1 MSTNPLPK
9 RLLSLVLTLC
19 MVLSLVPMS
28 ALATGDSDSDPNT
41 VDNAIVNGSFEQFE
55 QLDQETGTAP
65 QLKAEKVPGWST
77 TATDRLI
84 EFGVNIGTSSAP
96 QLSGNDKSIPDGNQF
111 AELNADETSTLYQN
125 VSTVGGHIY
134 EWGLSHRGRMGTD
147 TMALIIGP
155 KQANAPA
162 KPDEDENGQD
172 QFMRLTD
179 WVQRNAQT
187 LGVTVPTDGCS
198 QRITVYSKKFDENG
212 GFLNN
217 PGSESP
223 FSTAPSNLY
232 TETWSVWI
240 IATGNRSW
248 GNYGTHNRNYNPL
261 KGIGGG
267 IGCSYTVPVGQNETT
282 FAFCSYAGATSDKTL
297 GNLLDNITFS
307 LYHNVTFTTTAGG
320 EGTVSAEIQGTTKTV
335 SFSDKNAISVPVRNN
350 RQMIL
355 TAPATAD
362 SGVTTFVGAYITQHS
377 TDGSST
383 KFVDKSEWR
392 ANGTSYT
399 YTGTVTAP
407 TDVVLVFVR
416 SPAVTYDAN
425 GGDKYVH
432 TPDAKEPTDVV
443 SFAADTKR
451 TEYTS
456 HAATAS
462 QKNGWVFDGWL
473 LARAGAEE
481 RVLPEVH
488 TVSYANGVFTFTYK
502 NGTETKE
509 TRITTDGVALLAQW
523 KWQQT
528 FQTQLQQGDTVTDTD
543 ACGTITKDDSDASV
557 KTYNAATG
565 EKVTVTAKA
574 NSGYAFLGWYRTI
587 DGQLQLVS
595 KEQTYTYTVGKQ
607 GVQTVY
613 ARFAQTYTITYT
625 WDESDN
631 KPTDQIAP
639 APGTATEGTT
649 YPLSVPQ
656 QTTVSA
662 TVNDVPGHWLFQ
674 GWKEQGGT
682 GYLGQEIANVTRNYI
697 LVGSWDFIPN
707 AQYDLSYSMG
717 DTEHCWIPSGGL
729 GSIPSSRHYA
739 GDTVTSAA
747 APTIPEKEKTILVAK
762 GTTFQGTWKFQG
774 WKRSDNNQIVNAEA
788 DFTMP
793 NQNLTLTAQWEFT
806 PNVYTVQYDLNNDS
820 STEEPP
826 AGHDSYTYPEI
837 EGKTGVDTSKSGIPF
852 GASLTVQN
860 FTGTAPDGKY
870 FAGWGLARDATA
882 LYEPGQSVNNKSLEV
897 EHSGDTIT
905 LYAIYKDIG
914 TVTVE
919 FAGNDANGGSV
930 DVHEGSFSETNGT
943 LSGKEVQSVATAK
956 PGYHFTGWKCEINE
970 NKTETETL
978 TVTLGQVQTLFKEH
992 PNQRVFRF
1000 TAQFEPNSFKVQFNQ
1015 NTTDTVTGTMTS
1027 QTFQYAE
1034 AGDAYLNPNAFVR
1047 PGYRFLGWSEE
1058 ADGTGTS
1065 YADKAKFLGVT
1076 HYQGKEITDDATIT
1090 LYAQWEK
1097 LPDITIDYTPFPE
1110 DLGTVTLNT
1119 AQAKE
1124 PSEEELAPQS
1134 IYTVSETGSPDHQ
1147 VHSFQGATAQPKDGC
1162 TFKGWY
1168 DQNKNQC
1175 STAQSFVPQAGTDNL
1190 YQSGSYVAVFEAQQY
1205 TLRFDANGGEGT
1217 MGDLT
1222 YTHGQDQSL
1231 TKCGFTRAGYGFLG
1245 WATAADGKVVYHDQ
1259 QSLSITQNTTL
1270 YAVWKQQPNQGGSG
1284 GGHHNSGSGGTQEKP
1299 DETPPS
1305 TLNDTDHYAYIV
1317 GYEDGTI
1324 RPNGHITRAE
1334 AATVFFRLLTDKA
1347 RDANLTDRSPYP
1359 DVSAGAWYNKAI
1371 ATLSRMGILSGYE
1384 DGSFRPNAT
1393 VTRAEFAAMAAR
1405 FDTEAKPVDT
1415 PFTDLTG
1422 CWAADEI
1429 AKAYGKGWVNGYGD
1443 NTFRPNGPITR
1454 AEAVTLINRVLRRL
1468 PETDKD
1474 LLPDERTWPDNPETF
1489 WGYLALQEASNS
1501 HLYDRKSNGYETQT
1515 KILPPRDWSQEFE
1528 Q

>member
-1 MSTNPLPK
+1 MSANPIPK

-19 MVLSLVPMS
+19 MVLSLAPMS
-28 ALATGDSDSDPNT
+28 ALATGDPSSDPDRA
-41 VDNAIVNGSFEQFE
+41 DNAIVNGSFEQPGRT
-55 QLDQETGTAP
+55 DKNAP
-65 QLKAEKVPGWST
+65 QLDDVPGWST
-77 TATDRLI
+77 TATGHLI
-84 EFGVNIGTSSAP
+84 EFGVNTQTNSAP
-96 QLSGNDKSIPDGNQF
+96 QLSGTDKSIPDGNQF
-111 AELNADETSTLYQN
+111 AELNADEVSTLYQN

-134 EWGLSHRGRMGTD
+134 EWGLSHRGREGKD

-162 KPDEDENGQD
+162 KPAKPGKDGQD
-172 QFMRLTD
+172 QFMRLTA

-217 PGSESP
+217 PGNESP
-223 FSTAPSNLY
+223 FSAAPSNLY

-240 IATGNRSW
+240 IATGNQSW
-248 GNYGTHNRNYNPL
+248 GSYGTHNSNYNPL

-320 EGTVSAEIQGTTKTV
+320 QGTVSAEIQGTIKTV
-335 SFSDKNAISVPVRNN
+335 DFSDKNAIDVPVRHN
-350 RQMIL
+350 REMTL

-362 SGVTTFVGAYITQHS
+362 SGVTTFVGAYITQHR
-377 TDGSST
+377 TDGSFT
-383 KFVDKSEWR
+383 EFVDKSKWTP
-392 ANGTSYT
+392 NGTTYT

-425 GGDKYVH
+425 GGDRYVH
-432 TPDAKEPTDVV
+432 TRGAKEPTDVV

-462 QKNGWVFDGWL
+462 QKNGWVFAGWL
-473 LARAGAEE
+473 LARAGN
-481 RVLPEVH
+481 RGLVLPEEH
-488 TVSYANGVFTFTYK
+488 KVSYDAENHTFTFTYAD
-502 NGTETKE
+502 GDTTTTETLNAN
-509 TRITTDGVALLAQW
+509 GVALLAQW
-523 KWQQT
+523 KWRQT

-565 EKVTVTAKA
+565 EKVTVTANAKPD
-574 NSGYAFLGWYRTI
+574 YAFLGWYRTI

-595 KEQTYTYTVGKQ
+595 QKQTYTYTVGKQ

-613 ARFAQTYTITYT
+613 ARFAKTYTITYT
-625 WDESDN
+625 WDESNN
-631 KPTDQIAP
+631 KPTDQTVP
-639 APGTATEGTT
+639 AQGTATEGTT
-649 YPLSVPQ
+649 YPLSQTFVPQ

-662 TVNDVPGHWLFQ
+662 TVGGVPGHWLFQ
-674 GWKEQGGT
+674 GWKEQGGKD
-682 GYLGQEIANVTRNYI
+682 YLGQEIASVTKDYT

-707 AQYDLSYSMG
+707 NQYRLTYNVG
-717 DTEHCWIPSGGL
+717 DHTTNWIPSGL
-729 GSIPSSRHYA
+729 GEVVQSNPLHYYQ
-739 GDTVTSAA
+739 DTVTSAA
-747 APTIPEKEKTILVAK
+747 APKIPEAEKTILVAN
-762 GTTFQGTWKFQG
+762 GTTFQGIWTFQG
-774 WKRSDNNQIVNAEA
+774 WKRSDTGETVSAEKN
-788 DFTMP
+788 FSMP

-806 PNVYTVQYDLNNDS
+806 PNTYKVAYKLNGGSGTAPEAHTSYAYTELN
-820 STEEPP
+820 
-826 AGHDSYTYPEI
+826 
-837 EGKTGVDTSKSGIPF
+837 GKDGAKTPSGIPF
-852 GASLTVQN
+852 GAILTVQN
-860 FTGTAPDGKY
+860 FTGTAPEGKY
-870 FAGWGLARDATA
+870 FAGWGLKPSGPVA
-882 LYEPGQSVNNKSLEV
+882 YEPGQNVSNESLKV
-897 EHSGDTIT
+897 TTSGNTIT

-919 FAGNDANGGSV
+919 FAGNDANRGSV
-930 DVHEGSFSETNGT
+930 DVREGSFSEINGT
-943 LSGKEVQSVATAK
+943 LSGKEVRSVATAK

-970 NKTETETL
+970 NKTETETETETL
-978 TVTLGQVQTLFKEH
+978 TVTLDQVQKLFTENQ
-992 PNQRVFRF
+992 NQRVFRF
-1000 TAQFEPNSFKVQFNQ
+1000 TAQFEPNSFTVQYNA
-1015 NTTDTVTGTMTS
+1015 NGGKGTMDD
-1027 QTFQYAE
+1027 QTFQYAGTE
-1034 AGDAYLNPNAFVR
+1034 NAYLKQNAFVR
-1047 PGYRFLGWSEE
+1047 PGYRFLGWSEK

-1065 YADKAKFLGVT
+1065 YADQAKFQGVT
-1076 HYQGKEITDDATIT
+1076 HYQETEITDGATII

-1110 DLGTVTLNT
+1110 DLGTVTLNP
-1119 AQAKE
+1119 AEGPSKE
-1124 PSEEELAPQS
+1124 ALSPQS
-1134 IYTVSETGSPDHQ
+1134 IYTVSETGSPDRQ
-1147 VHSFQGATAQPKDGC
+1147 VHRFQGATAKPKDGC

-1175 STAQSFVPQAGTDNL
+1175 STDQNFVPQAGTDNL

-1205 TLRFDANGGEGT
+1205 TIRFNANGGEGT
-1217 MGDLT
+1217 MEDLT

-1231 TKCGFTRAGYGFLG
+1231 TKCGFTRAGYDFLG
-1245 WATAADGKVVYHDQ
+1245 WATAADGNVAYHDQ
-1259 QSLSITQNTTL
+1259 QSLSITQDTTL

-1284 GGHHNSGSGGTQEKP
+1284 GGHHTSGGTQEKP
-1299 DETPPS
+1299 DETPPT

-1334 AATVFFRLLTDKA
+1334 AATVFFRLLTDEA

-1501 HLYDRKSNGYETQT
+1501 HLYDRKSDGYETQT

>member
-1 MSTNPLPK
+1 MSANPLPK

-28 ALATGDSDSDPNT
+28 ALATGDSSSDPDR
-41 VDNAIVNGSFEQFE
+41 VDNAIVNGSFEE
-55 QLDQETGTAP
+55 PARTDKNAP
-65 QLKAEKVPGWST
+65 QLEADDVPGWST
-77 TATDRLI
+77 TATDDKI
-84 EFGVNIGTSSAP
+84 EFGVNTKTDSAP
-96 QLSGNDKSIPDGNQF
+96 QLSGNDKSIPHGKQF
-111 AELNADETSTLYQN
+111 AELNANQVSTLYQN

-134 EWGLSHRGRMGTD
+134 EWGLSHRGREGKD

-155 KQANAPA
+155 KQAKDPA
-162 KPDEDENGQD
+162 KPDPNGQD

-179 WVQRNAQT
+179 WVKRNAKT

-217 PGSESP
+217 PGNESP

-240 IATGNRSW
+240 IATGNQSW
-248 GNYGTHNRNYNPL
+248 GSYGTHDPTYDPL
-261 KGIGGG
+261 QGIGGG
-267 IGCSYTVPVGQNETT
+267 IGCSYTVPVGQKETT
-282 FAFCSYAGATSDKTL
+282 FAFCSYSSSGSGGLTV

-320 EGTVSAEIQGTTKTV
+320 EGTVSAEIQGATQTV
-335 SFSDKNAISVPVRNN
+335 DFSDKNAIDVPVRNN

-362 SGVTTFVGAYITQHS
+362 SGVTTFVGAYITQHR
-377 TDGSST
+377 TDGSFT
-383 KFVDKSEWR
+383 EFVDKSKWTP
-392 ANGTSYT
+392 NGTTYT

-425 GGDKYVH
+425 GGDRYVH
-432 TPDAKEPTDVV
+432 TRGAKEPTDVV
-443 SFAADTKR
+443 SFAAGTGQ
-451 TEYTS
+451 TSYTS
-456 HAATAS
+456 HEATAS
-462 QKNGWVFDGWL
+462 QKKGWVFDGWL
-473 LARAGAEE
+473 LARAGDGGV
-481 RVLPEVH
+481 VLPAEH

-502 NGTETKE
+502 NGTETK
-509 TRITTDGVALLAQW
+509 ITANGVALLAQW
-523 KWQQT
+523 RWQQT
-528 FQTQLQQGDTVTDTD
+528 FQTQLQQGDTVTDD
-543 ACGTITKDDSDASV
+543 GDCGTITKDDSSDPV
-557 KTYNAATG
+557 KNYNAATG
-565 EKVTVTAKA
+565 EQVTVTANA
-574 NSGYAFLGWYRTI
+574 NKDYAFLGWYRTI

-595 KEQTYTYTVGKQ
+595 KNQTYAYNVGRQ

-613 ARFAQTYTITYT
+613 ARFAKTYTITYA
-625 WDESDN
+625 WDASN
-631 KPTDQIAP
+631 SPTDQTIPKA
-639 APGTATEGTT
+639 GTATAGTT
-649 YPLSVPQ
+649 YPLFVPQ

-674 GWKEQGGT
+674 GWKEKNGT
-682 GYLGQEIANVTRNYI
+682 DYLGQEIANVTRNYD
-697 LVGSWDFIPN
+697 LVGSWSFIPN
-707 AQYDLSYSMG
+707 NRYRLTYDVG
-717 DTEHCWIPSGGL
+717 DHTTNWIPSGL
-729 GSIPSSRHYA
+729 GAVVQSNPQHYYQEN
-739 GDTVTSAA
+739 VTSAA
-747 APTIPEKEKTILVAK
+747 APKIPEAENTILVAN

-774 WKRSDNNQIVNAEA
+774 WKRSDTGGTAKTS
-788 DFTMP
+788 FPMP
-793 NQNLTLTAQWEFT
+793 NHDLTLTAQWEFT
-806 PNVYTVQYDLNNDS
+806 PNVYTVQYDL
-820 STEEPP
+820 TEGSGTAP
-826 AGHDSYTYPEI
+826 AAHTSYAYTELADKD
-837 EGKTGVDTSKSGIPF
+837 GAKTPSGIPF
-852 GASLTVQN
+852 GASLTVQK

-870 FAGWGLARDATA
+870 FAGWGLHRNANA
-882 LYEPGQSVNNKSLEV
+882 LYEPGQSVNNESLKV
-897 EHSGDTIT
+897 TTSGDTIT

-919 FAGNDANGGSV
+919 FAGNDANRGSV
-930 DVHEGSFSETNGT
+930 DVRQGSFSETNGK
-943 LSGKEVQSVATAK
+943 LSGKEVRSVATAK

-978 TVTLGQVQTLFKEH
+978 TVTLDQVQKLFTENQ
-992 PNQRVFRF
+992 NQRVFRF
-1000 TAQFEPNSFKVQFNQ
+1000 TAQFEPNQFNVQFQKNAE
-1015 NTTDTVTGTMTS
+1015 DATGNMAS
-1027 QTFQYAE
+1027 QTFQYAGTE
-1034 AGDAYLNPNAFVR
+1034 NVYLNPNAFVR
-1047 PGYRFLGWSEE
+1047 PGYRFLGWSE
-1058 ADGTGTS
+1058 TS
-1065 YADKAKFLGVT
+1065 GKQGVVYADQAKFQGVPAND
-1076 HYQGKEITDDATIT
+1076 GATVT
-1090 LYAQWEK
+1090 LYAQWQAYSSV
-1097 LPDITIDYTPFPE
+1097 TIRYTAVPN
-1110 DLGTVTLNT
+1110 DLGTVTLNKENQT
-1119 AQAKE
+1119 ASAATQ
-1124 PSEEELAPQS
+1124 
-1134 IYTVSETGSPDHQ
+1134 ETGSPDPAREEI
-1147 VHSFQGATAQPKDGC
+1147 VGATATATTTAAQGSV
-1162 TFKGWY
+1162 FEGWY
-1168 DQNKNQC
+1168 DQNGKLL
-1175 STAQSFVPQAGTDNL
+1175 STERRYEPKTVNGL
-1190 YQSGSYVAVFEAQQY
+1190 YEGGSYVAYFHAKQY
-1205 TLRFDANGGEGT
+1205 TLRFNANGGEGT

-1231 TKCGFTRAGYGFLG
+1231 TKCGFTRAGYDFLG
-1245 WATAADGKVVYHDQ
+1245 WATAADGGVVYHDQ
-1259 QSLSITQNTTL
+1259 QSLSITQDTTL

-1284 GGHHNSGSGGTQEKP
+1284 GGHHTSGSGTQEKP
-1299 DETPPS
+1299 DETPPT

-1359 DVSAGAWYNKAI
+1359 DVSAGDWCNKAI

-1501 HLYDRKSNGYETQT
+1501 HLYDRKSDGYETQT
-1515 KILPPRDWSQEFE
+1515 KLLPPRDWSQEFE

>member
-1 MSTNPLPK
+1 MSANPLPK

-28 ALATGDSDSDPNT
+28 ALAAGDPSNDSNNPNT
-41 VDNAIVNGSFEQFE
+41 AVNAIVNGSFEQPGRT
-55 QLDQETGTAP
+55 DKNAP
-65 QLKAEKVPGWST
+65 QLDDVPGWST
-77 TATDRLI
+77 TATDHLI
-84 EFGVNIGTSSAP
+84 EFGVNTQANSAP

-111 AELNADETSTLYQN
+111 AELNADEVSTLYQN

-134 EWGLSHRGRMGTD
+134 EWGLSHRGRAGTD

-155 KQANAPA
+155 HQDNAPA
-162 KPDEDENGQD
+162 KPDKNENGQD

-179 WVQRNAQT
+179 WVKRNAET
-187 LGVTVPTDGCS
+187 LGVTVPRDGCS

-217 PGSESP
+217 TGNESP
-223 FSTAPSNLY
+223 FSAAPSNLY

-240 IATGNRSW
+240 IATGNQSW
-248 GNYGTHNRNYNPL
+248 GSYGTHNSAYDPL

-267 IGCSYTVPVGQNETT
+267 IGCSYTVPVGQGKTT
-282 FAFCSYAGATSDKTL
+282 FAFCSYTGATSNKTL

-320 EGTVSAEIQGTTKTV
+320 EGTVSAEIQGATKTV
-335 SFSDKNAISVPVRNN
+335 DFSDSNAINVPVRNN
-350 RQMIL
+350 RQMTL
-355 TAPATAD
+355 TAPATAA
-362 SGVTTFVGAYITQHS
+362 SGATFVGAYITQHS

-383 KFVDKSEWR
+383 KFVDKSEWTL
-392 ANGTSYT
+392 NGTTYT

-407 TDVVLVFVR
+407 TDVALVFVR

-425 GGDKYVH
+425 GGDRYVH
-432 TPDAKEPTDVV
+432 TPGAQEPTDVV
-443 SFAADTKR
+443 SFGAGTGQ
-451 TEYTS
+451 TSYTS

-462 QKNGWVFDGWL
+462 KKKGWVFAGWL
-473 LARAGAEE
+473 LARAENGG
-481 RVLPEVH
+481 RVLPEKH
-488 TVSYANGVFTFTYK
+488 TVSYDAEKHTFTFAYADGDTTT
-502 NGTETKE
+502 TETLNA
-509 TRITTDGVALLAQW
+509 DGVALLAQW
-523 KWQQT
+523 RWRQT
-528 FQTQLQQGDTVTDTD
+528 FQTQLQKGDTVTDTD

-625 WDESDN
+625 WDTSN
-631 KPTDQIAP
+631 SPTDQTLP
-639 APGTATEGTT
+639 AQGTATEGTT

-682 GYLGQEIANVTRNYI
+682 EYLGQEIANVTRNYT
-697 LVGSWDFIPN
+697 LVGSWSFIPN
-707 AQYDLSYSMG
+707 NRYRLTYDVG
-717 DTEHCWIPSGGL
+717 NHNTNWIPSGL
-729 GSIPSSRHYA
+729 GAVVQSNPLHYYQE
-739 GDTVTSAA
+739 TVTSAA
-747 APTIPEKEKTILVAK
+747 APTIPAAENTILAAN
-762 GTTFQGTWKFQG
+762 GTTFQGTWTFQG
-774 WKRSDNNQIVNAEA
+774 WKRSDTGDPAGTS
-788 DFTMP
+788 FTMP
-793 NQNLTLTAQWEFT
+793 NHDLTLTAQWEFT
-806 PNVYTVQYDLNNDS
+806 PHVYTVEYDLNGGS
-820 STEEPP
+820 GTAPAAHTSYEYTELN
-826 AGHDSYTYPEI
+826 
-837 EGKTGVDTSKSGIPF
+837 GKDGAETPSGIPF
-852 GASLTVQN
+852 GALVQLKD
-860 FTGTAPDGKY
+860 FPGRAPTGQY
-870 FAGWGLARDATA
+870 FAGWGLTEKGPVA
-882 LYEPGQSVNNKSLEV
+882 YEPGQNVSNASLGITEKDATV
-897 EHSGDTIT
+897 T
-905 LYAIYKDIG
+905 LYAIYAEEQTI
-914 TVTVE
+914 TVE
-919 FAGNDANGGSV
+919 FRGNNPQWGAVTTRS
-930 DVHEGSFSETNGT
+930 GSFTVT
-943 LSGKEVQSVATAK
+943 DSVAEKTVTSKAEPS
-956 PGYHFTGWKCEINE
+956 PGYHFVEWTKGGERVS
-970 NKTETETL
+970 TDQTL
-978 TVTLGQVQTLFKEH
+978 TVRSSDFTEGQAGQTFVYVAH
-992 PNQRVFRF
+992 
-1000 TAQFEPNSFKVQFNQ
+1000 FEPNRFTVHFDQ
-1015 NTTDTVTGTMTS
+1015 NTEDTVKGTMAD
-1027 QTFQYAE
+1027 QKFQYAE
-1034 AGDAYLNPNAFVR
+1034 AENAYLRPNAFVR
-1047 PGYRFLGWSEE
+1047 PGYRFLGWSE
-1058 ADGTGTS
+1058 TS
-1065 YADKAKFLGVT
+1065 GEQVNVVYADQAKFLGVPADN
-1076 HYQGKEITDDATIT
+1076 GAIVT
-1090 LYAQWEK
+1090 LYAQWQAYSSV
-1097 LPDITIDYTPFPE
+1097 TIRYTAVPN
-1110 DLGTVTLNT
+1110 DLGTVTLNKENQT
-1119 AQAKE
+1119 ASAATQ
-1124 PSEEELAPQS
+1124 
-1134 IYTVSETGSPDHQ
+1134 ETGSPDPAREEI
-1147 VHSFQGATAQPKDGC
+1147 VGATATATTTAAQGSV
-1162 TFKGWY
+1162 FEGWY
-1168 DQNKNQC
+1168 DQNGKLL
-1175 STAQSFVPQAGTDNL
+1175 STERRYEPKTVNGL
-1190 YQSGSYVAVFEAQQY
+1190 YEGGSYVAYFHAKQY
-1205 TLRFDANGGEGT
+1205 TLRFNANGGEGT

-1231 TKCGFTRAGYGFLG
+1231 TKCGFTRAGYDFLG
-1245 WATAADGKVVYHDQ
+1245 WATAADGGVVYHDQ
-1259 QSLSITQNTTL
+1259 QSLSITQDTTL

-1284 GGHHNSGSGGTQEKP
+1284 GGHHNSGGTQEKP
-1299 DETPPS
+1299 DETPPT

-1334 AATVFFRLLTDKA
+1334 AATVFFRLLTDEA

-1501 HLYDRKSNGYETQT
+1501 HLYDRKSDGYETQT

>member
-1 MSTNPLPK
+1 
-9 RLLSLVLTLC
+9 
-19 MVLSLVPMS
+19 MS
-28 ALATGDSDSDPNT
+28 ALATGDSGNDSSNNPNT
-41 VDNAIVNGSFEQFE
+41 AVNAIVNGSFEDPPQK
-55 QLDQETGTAP
+55 DRNAP
-65 QLKAEKVPGWST
+65 QLEAGDVSGWST
-77 TATDRLI
+77 TAIGQLI
-84 EFGVNIGTSSAP
+84 EFGVNIGKSSAP
-96 QLSGNDKSIPDGNQF
+96 QLSGNDKRIPDGNQF
-111 AELNADETSTLYQN
+111 AELNADEVSTLYQN

-134 EWGLSHRGRMGTD
+134 EWGLSHRGREGKD

-162 KPDEDENGQD
+162 KPNENGQD

-187 LGVTVPTDGCS
+187 LGVTVPRDGCS

-240 IATGNRSW
+240 IATGNQSW
-248 GNYGTHNRNYNPL
+248 GSYGTHDPTYDPL

-320 EGTVSAEIQGTTKTV
+320 QGTVSAEIQGTTQTV
-335 SFSDKNAISVPVRNN
+335 DFSDKNAIDVPVRHN
-350 RQMIL
+350 REMTL

-362 SGVTTFVGAYITQHS
+362 SGATFVGAYITRHS
-377 TDGSST
+377 TSGSST
-383 KFVDKSEWR
+383 EFVDKSNESKWKL
-392 ANGTSYT
+392 NGTTYT

-432 TPDAKEPTDVV
+432 TPDAQEPTDVV
-443 SFAADTKR
+443 SFAAGTGP
-451 TEYTS
+451 YTS

-462 QKNGWVFDGWL
+462 QKTGWVFDGWL
-473 LARAGAEE
+473 LARAGNGL
-481 RVLPEVH
+481 VLPEEH
-488 TVSYANGVFTFTYK
+488 TVSYANGVFTFAYSD
-502 NGTETKE
+502 GTGPKKTE
-509 TRITTDGVALLAQW
+509 ITANGVALLAQW
-523 KWQQT
+523 RWQQT
-528 FQTQLQQGDTVTDTD
+528 FQTQLQKGDTVTDTD
-543 ACGTITKDDSDASV
+543 ACGTITTKDGQTAN
-557 KTYNAATG
+557 TYNAATG
-565 EKVTVTAKA
+565 EQVTVTANA
-574 NSGYAFLGWYRTI
+574 NEGYAFLGWYRTI

-595 KEQTYTYTVGKQ
+595 QEKTYAYTVGKQ

-613 ARFAQTYTITYT
+613 ARFARTYTITYT
-625 WDESDN
+625 WDTSDN
-631 KPTDQIAP
+631 KPTDQTVP
-639 APGTATEGTT
+639 DPGTATEGTT
-649 YPLSVPQ
+649 YPLSQAFVPQ
-656 QTTVSA
+656 QTTVSD

-674 GWKEQGGT
+674 GWKEKDGT
-682 GYLGQEIANVTRNYI
+682 DYLGQEIANVTRNYD
-697 LVGSWDFIPN
+697 LVGSWSFIPN
-707 AQYDLSYSMG
+707 NRYRLTYNVG
-717 DTEHCWIPSGGL
+717 DHTTNWIPSGL
-729 GSIPSSRHYA
+729 GAVVQSNPLHYYQEK
-739 GDTVTSAA
+739 VTSAA
-747 APTIPEKEKTILVAK
+747 APTIPAAENTILAAN
-762 GTTFQGTWKFQG
+762 GTTFQGTWTFQG
-774 WKRSDNNQIVNAEA
+774 WKRSDTGETVSAENSA
-788 DFTMP
+788 EKNFSMP
-793 NQNLTLTAQWEFT
+793 NQDLTLTAQWKFT
-806 PNVYTVQYDLNNDS
+806 PNVYTVQYDLNGG
-820 STEEPP
+820 TGVPP

-837 EGKTGVDTSKSGIPF
+837 KGKTGVDTSKSGIPF
-852 GASLTVQN
+852 GASVQLRD
-860 FTGTAPDGKY
+860 FLGTPPTGKY
-870 FAGWGLARDATA
+870 FAGWGLTPNGPVA
-882 LYEPGQSVNNKSLEV
+882 YEPEESVNNESLKV
-897 EHSGDTIT
+897 TTSRNTIT
-905 LYAIYKDIG
+905 LYAIYKNIG

-919 FAGNDANGGSV
+919 FAENDANRGSV
-930 DVHEGSFSETNGT
+930 DVRQGSFSERNGT
-943 LSGKEVQSVATAK
+943 LSGDTAQGDTVKSVATAK
-956 PGYHFTGWKCEINE
+956 PGYHFTSWKCETSGYTT
-970 NKTETETL
+970 KTETL
-978 TVTLGQVQTLFKEH
+978 TVTLDQVQTLFKEH

-1000 TAQFEPNSFKVQFNQ
+1000 TAQFEPNCFTVQYNA
-1015 NTTDTVTGTMTS
+1015 NGGKGTMDD

-1034 AGDAYLNPNAFVR
+1034 AGNAYLKQNAFVR
-1047 PGYRFLGWSEE
+1047 PGYRFLGWSET

-1065 YADKAKFLGVT
+1065 YADQAKFQGVT
-1076 HYQGKEITDDATIT
+1076 HYQGNEITDGATIT
-1090 LYAQWEK
+1090 LYAQWKE
-1097 LPDITIDYTPFPE
+1097 LPEITIDYTPFPE

-1119 AQAKE
+1119 AQTEE
-1124 PSEEELAPQS
+1124 PSEEDLVPQS

-1147 VHSFQGATAQPKDGC
+1147 VHTFQGATAKPKDGC

-1168 DQNKNQC
+1168 DQQENQC
-1175 STAQSFVPQAGTDNL
+1175 SKDLSFVPQAGTDNL

-1205 TLRFDANGGEGT
+1205 TLHFDANGGEGT

-1231 TKCGFTRAGYGFLG
+1231 TKCGFTRAGYDFLG
-1245 WATAADGKVVYHDQ
+1245 WATAADGNVVYHDQ
-1259 QSLSITQNTTL
+1259 QSLSITQDTTL

-1284 GGHHNSGSGGTQEKP
+1284 GGHHNSGSGTQEKP
-1299 DETPPS
+1299 DETPPT

-1334 AATVFFRLLTDKA
+1334 AATVFFRLLTDEA

-1359 DVSAGAWYNKAI
+1359 DVSAGDWYNKAI

-1501 HLYDRKSNGYETQT
+1501 HLYDRKSDGYETQT

>member
-1 MSTNPLPK
+1 MS
-9 RLLSLVLTLC
+9 
-19 MVLSLVPMS
+19 
-28 ALATGDSDSDPNT
+28 
-41 VDNAIVNGSFEQFE
+41 
-55 QLDQETGTAP
+55 
-65 QLKAEKVPGWST
+65 
-77 TATDRLI
+77 
-84 EFGVNIGTSSAP
+84 
-96 QLSGNDKSIPDGNQF
+96 DKSIPDGKQI
-111 AELNADETSTLYQN
+111 AELNADEVSTLYQN
-125 VSTVGGHIY
+125 VSTVDGHIY
-134 EWGLSHRGRMGTD
+134 EWGLSHRGRAGTD

-155 KQANAPA
+155 KQDNAPA
-162 KPDEDENGQD
+162 KPDKNENGQD

-187 LGVTVPTDGCS
+187 LGVTVPRDGCS

-217 PGSESP
+217 PGNESP

-240 IATGNRSW
+240 IATGYQSW
-248 GNYGTHNRNYNPL
+248 GSYGTHNRKYDPR

-267 IGCSYTVPVGQNETT
+267 IGCSYTVPAGQTETT
-282 FAFCSYAGATSDKTL
+282 FAFCSYSSSGSGGLTV

-350 RQMIL
+350 RKMTL

-392 ANGTSYT
+392 ANGTTYT
-399 YTGTVTAP
+399 YTGTVNAP
-407 TDVVLVFVR
+407 TDVVLVFVQ

-425 GGDKYVH
+425 GGDRYVH
-432 TPDAKEPTDVV
+432 TPGAQEPTDVV
-443 SFAADTKR
+443 SFATNTR
-451 TEYTS
+451 PYTS
-456 HAATAS
+456 HEATAR
-462 QKNGWVFDGWL
+462 QKTGWVFDGWL
-473 LARAGAEE
+473 LARAGDGGV
-481 RVLPEVH
+481 VLPAEH

-502 NGTETKE
+502 NGTETK
-509 TRITTDGVALLAQW
+509 ITANGVALLAQW
-523 KWQQT
+523 RWQQT
-528 FQTQLQQGDTVTDTD
+528 FQTQLQQGDTVTDNKD
-543 ACGTITKDDSDASV
+543 CGTITKDNKTV
-557 KTYNAATG
+557 ETYNAATG
-565 EKVTVTAKA
+565 EKVTVTANAKPD
-574 NSGYAFLGWYRTI
+574 YAFLGWYRTI

-595 KEQTYTYTVGKQ
+595 QEQTYNYTVGRQ

-613 ARFAQTYTITYT
+613 ARFAQTYTITYA
-625 WDESDN
+625 WDTSN
-631 KPTDQIAP
+631 SPTDQIPEAP
-639 APGTATEGTT
+639 EAGTATEGTT
-649 YPLSVPQ
+649 YPLPQ
-656 QTTVSA
+656 TFVRGQTTC
-662 TVNDVPGHWLFQ
+662 PGSKNGIPGNWVFQ
-674 GWKEQGGT
+674 GWKKDGQGEV
-682 GYLGQEIANVTRNYI
+682 LGAEIANVKENMH

-717 DTEHCWIPSGGL
+717 DTKHCWIPSGGL
-729 GSIPSSRHYA
+729 GSIPPSRHYA
-739 GDTVTSAA
+739 EASVTSAA
-747 APTIPEKEKTILVAK
+747 APKIPAAEKTILATNK
-762 GTTFQGTWKFQG
+762 TIFQGTWEFQG
-774 WKRSDNNQIVNAEA
+774 WKRSDTGETIPA
-788 DFTMP
+788 DTTGTSFTMP
-793 NQNLTLTAQWEFT
+793 NHDLTLTAQWEFT
-806 PNVYTVQYDLNNDS
+806 PNVYTVQYDLNGGS
-820 STEEPP
+820 GTAPEAHTSYEYTELN
-826 AGHDSYTYPEI
+826 
-837 EGKTGVDTSKSGIPF
+837 GKNGAKTPSGIPF
-852 GASLTVQN
+852 GASVQLRDFPGPALTGQ
-860 FTGTAPDGKY
+860 Y
-870 FAGWGLARDATA
+870 FAGWGRTPDGPVA
-882 LYEPGQSVNNKSLEV
+882 YEPEQKVSNASLGIIANNTTV
-897 EHSGDTIT
+897 T
-905 LYAIYKDIG
+905 LYAIYADVKAI
-914 TVTVE
+914 TVE
-919 FAGNDANGGSV
+919 FQGNNSQWGAVTNRGGSFTV
-930 DVHEGSFSETNGT
+930 TD
-943 LSGKEVQSVATAK
+943 SVAGGDVISTAK
-956 PGYHFTGWKCEINE
+956 PSPGYHFVEWTKGGQQVS
-970 NKTETETL
+970 TTPDL
-978 TVTLGQVQTLFKEH
+978 TISAKQFNNTQAGHTFVYIAH
-992 PNQRVFRF
+992 
-1000 TAQFEPNSFKVQFNQ
+1000 FEPNRFTVHFDQ
-1015 NTTDTVTGTMTS
+1015 NTTDPVTGNMED
-1027 QTFQYAE
+1027 QQYAGAE
-1034 AGDAYLNPNAFVR
+1034 NAYLRPNAFVR

-1065 YADKAKFLGVT
+1065 YADQAKFQGVT
-1076 HYQGKEITDDATIT
+1076 HYRGKEIKDGATIT

-1097 LPDITIDYTPFPE
+1097 LPEITIDYTPFPE
-1110 DLGTVTLNT
+1110 DLGTVTLNPP
-1119 AQAKE
+1119 QAKE
-1124 PSEEELAPQS
+1124 PSEEALAPLS
-1134 IYTVSETGSPDHQ
+1134 IHTVSETGSPDHQ
-1147 VHSFQGATAQPKDGC
+1147 VRGATAKPKDGC

-1168 DQNKNQC
+1168 DQQKNQC
-1175 STAQSFVPQAGTDNL
+1175 STDLSFVPKAGTDNL
-1190 YQSGSYVAVFEAQQY
+1190 YQSGSYVAVFEAKKY
-1205 TLRFDANGGEGT
+1205 TLRFDANGGEGM

-1270 YAVWKQQPNQGGSG
+1270 YAVWKQQPNQGGSN

-1501 HLYDRKSNGYETQT
+1501 HLYDRKRDGYETQT
-1515 KILPPRDWSQEFE
+1515 KLLPPRDWSQEFE